1 MSTGAIIAIVVV
13 ALIIIALLVMLPR
26 MRAAADRKKA
36 ERELLSR
43 RETVATEHRE
53 AASQRETRAEAAE
66 QKARMAQQAA
76 ERERAEAN
84 MEHER
89 ATMHERGLADDEL
102 IDESERDRF
111 EGVAGPGTGNATDTT
126 DTRTTT
132 ADTDRDG
139 HTVDDRAREVTDHD
153 RQKGS
158 TSGEYEQGRED
169 ERRFE
174 RNRVTD
180 DVSESDRSR
189 NA

>member
-1 MSTGAIIAIVVV
+1 VV
-13 ALIIIALLVMLPR
+13 LIIIALLVMLPR

-43 RETVATEHRE
+43 RENVATEHRQ
-53 AASQRETRAEAAE
+53 AASQRETAADAAE
-66 QKARMAQQAA
+66 QKARLAQQAA

-89 ATMHERGLADDEL
+89 ASMHERGLADDEL

-111 EGVAGPGTGNATDTT
+111 ADVAGPDTAAGSE
-126 DTRTTT
+126 RTNTT
-132 ADTDRDG
+132 ADADRDG

-153 RQKGS
+153 RQEGS
-158 TSGEYEQGRED
+158 TGATSAEYEQGRED

-174 RNRVTD
+174 RGGPTD

-189 NA
+189 KA

>member
-1 MSTGAIIAIVVV
+1 MV

-102 IDESERDRF
+102 IDESERERF
-111 EGVAGPGTGNATDTT
+111 AGVAGPGTGTETDTT
-126 DTRTTT
+126 AT
-132 ADTDRDG
+132 ADADRDG

-153 RQKGS
+153 RQEGS